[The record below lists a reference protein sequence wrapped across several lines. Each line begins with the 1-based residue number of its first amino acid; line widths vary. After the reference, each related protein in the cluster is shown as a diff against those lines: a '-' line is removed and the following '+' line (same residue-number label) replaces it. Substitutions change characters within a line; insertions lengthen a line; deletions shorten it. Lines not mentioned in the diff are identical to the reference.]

1 MKSADSMSASLPA
14 GAQCES
20 LIPISWPWNTGRP
33 WWPLWVMRAMALP
46 GRSSRKTSNALRL
59 VLGPRTWSSPLAMIC
74 SISSWR
80 RRTLRPNLGKAGREH
95 HREFGS
101 GGDRVPQDGQRLA
114 DEDGHQVQRLLDVG
128 QCLGA
133 GPARHHGPVGVD
145 EVHRGT
151 AFLGPHGDL
160 LGQRSVGSCIGVG
173 RAHDGH
179 SLGAEEG
186 VEIDG
191 AEGGRAAGDIQLASV
206 VRGPRCHVPPSC
218 RAGTPV
224 QFHICRRGH
233 PDRARRSPA
242 PPGEGPRG
250 PSPYMTPVSVS
261 IRLDAR
267 SSPVKAEFGRIV
279 GPPSPPLR

>member
-20 LIPISWPWNTGRP
+20 LMPISWPWKTGRP

-80 RRTLRPNLGKAGREH
+80 RSPFDPTSAKPAAKTTANLARAATAS
-95 HREFGS
+95 RRMGS
-101 GGDRVPQDGQRLA
+101 GSPTRMATRSSGSSMSVSALAQGRPATTGRLGLTKCTVA
-114 DEDGHQVQRLLDVG
+114 
-128 QCLGA
+128 
-133 GPARHHGPVGVD
+133 P
-145 EVHRGT
+145 
-151 AFLGPHGDL
+151 
-160 LGQRSVGSCIGVG
+160 RSSAHTVIFWVSAVLG
-173 RAHDGH
+173 RALESDAPDDGH

-250 PSPYMTPVSVS
+250 PSPYMTSVSVS